1 MLPLTTPAG
10 PISRKT
16 HRLAVGALFFLLGLC
31 FASWASR
38 IPSVQ
43 QTMGISE
50 AGLGGVLLAI
60 PLGQLLTLP
69 LAGWMVAREG
79 SRKVV
84 RGGVVLYAA
93 ALVGLG
99 GAANLYQL
107 LPCLLLFGVGGNLT
121 NIAVNTQAVGVER
134 LYKHKPI
141 MASFHGL
148 WSLAGFVAA
157 AVGTFMIGHAVL
169 PGVHFLLI
177 AAFLIAGLVVS
188 AGYTVRQ
195 DHGVGPDQPI
205 FVRPDRELLGLGA
218 IAFCALIC
226 EGAMFDWSGVYFK
239 KVVLADR
246 AWVGAGYTAFMST
259 MALGRFGADW
269 LAGRLGTRRVIQLS
283 GLLTATGLLVAV
295 LWPLLPTALLG
306 FLLVGF
312 GTSAVVPLVYS
323 AAGRSTRMSAGMA
336 LAAVSSIGFLGFLLG
351 PPIIGF
357 VAGAASLRV
366 SFALIAFMGLCVSA
380 VASRVRVY
388 GLGDNRGEERK
399 KNVMQSAA
407 KHLYR
412 ATNPN
417 IWVSCAVKMLR
428 CALHD
433 RSDSTKT
440 FLTPQ
445 SKWKPP
451 QQL

>member
-1 MLPLTTPAG
+1 MISLTSTTG
-10 PISRKT
+10 YISRKT

-60 PLGQLLTLP
+60 PMGQLLSLP
-69 LAGWMVAREG
+69 LAGWLVAKEG

-84 RGGVVLYAA
+84 LWGVVLYAT
-93 ALVGLG
+93 ALLGLG
-99 GAANLYQL
+99 WASSLYQL
-107 LPCLLLFGVGGNLT
+107 LPCLVLFGIGGNLT
-121 NIAVNTQAVGVER
+121 NISVNTQAVGVER

-157 AVGTFMIGHAVL
+157 AVGSFMIGHAVT
-169 PGVHFLLI
+169 PGVHFIFI
-177 AAFLIAGLVVS
+177 ALFILTGLVVS
-188 AGYTVRQ
+188 AGYTVRE
-195 DHGVGPDQPI
+195 DSNVDPNQPI
-205 FVRPDRELLGLGA
+205 FVKPDKELLGLGA

-239 KVVLADR
+239 KVIQADKD
-246 AWVGAGYTAFMST
+246 WVGAGYTAFMST

-269 LAGRLGTRRVIQLS
+269 LAGRLGARRVIQFS
-283 GLLTATGLLVAV
+283 GLLTATGLLIAV
-295 LWPLLPTALLG
+295 LLPTLPTALLG

-323 AAGRSTRMSAGMA
+323 AAGKSTHMSAGMA
-336 LAAVSSIGFLGFLLG
+336 LASVSTIGFFGFLLG
-351 PPIIGF
+351 PPVIGM
-357 VAGAASLRV
+357 VAGATSLRV

-380 VASRVRVY
+380 VASRVRV
-388 GLGDNRGEERK
+388 
-399 KNVMQSAA
+399 
-407 KHLYR
+407 
-412 ATNPN
+412 
-417 IWVSCAVKMLR
+417 
-428 CALHD
+428 
-433 RSDSTKT
+433 
-440 FLTPQ
+440 
-445 SKWKPP
+445 
-451 QQL
+451 